1 MIKRMPM
8 ALWIVPIVVVVV
20 ALILNF
26 LAPANVHNYLLIL
39 YYPSAS
45 ALLALVLIFIGFVQY
60 QEDSKDSGLWTIA
73 FFTAAALMVPLFFIT
88 MSFSILA
95 LLKSSTEGASVHL
108 IGNAWETMS
117 VVGLI
122 TAALLLAH
130 FMIVRGSGKA

>member
-8 ALWIVPIVVVVV
+8 ALWIVPIVAVVV

-26 LAPANVHNYLLIL
+26 LAPPTVHNYLLIL
-39 YYPSAS
+39 YYPSAA
-45 ALLALVLIFIGFVQY
+45 ALLTLVLIFLGFIQY
-60 QEDSKDSGLWTIA
+60 QEDNKDSGVWTIA
-73 FFTAAALMVPLFFIT
+73 FFTAAALMLPLFFIT

-95 LLKSSTEGASVHL
+95 LLKSSTEGSTVHL

-117 VVGLI
+117 LVGLV
-122 TAALLLAH
+122 TAGLLLAH